1 MASFAGTKIK
11 DTYGNVLQVANSND
25 GVDGTLR
32 TVDDGKGDASA
43 LKISTGA
50 IQVDNIKVDGNTI
63 SSTDTNGNISLTP
76 NGSGSVAVPNLELG
90 HATDTT
96 ITRASS
102 GDLAIEGNAIYRAGG
117 TDVPVADGGTGASTL
132 SSGQVLLGNGTSAIQ
147 SRAIGIANDNIV
159 EIDHAS
165 VADDDYAKFTGNGL
179 EGRSYSEVLS
189 DIGAQAS
196 LTFGIANT
204 NAVKIDHASVADDDY
219 AKFTANGV
227 EGRSYAEVKTD
238 LSLNNVENT
247 AISTFAGTSNIA
259 TTGALDS
266 GSISSGFG
274 NIDVGSSNLTATGTI
289 SLGATSFNDN
299 SISNVND
306 IALVTISSDAG
317 TSIGVT
323 LGTDAGDDFNVGS
336 GKLVVE
342 GDTSQTGINTATPTE
357 KLEVNGGIIASN
369 SANRS
374 SGEGIVMDYVTGSDL
389 GRIAVGDWGTAYEEL
404 QIDAEKYTLDVGA
417 SGNILAHHVN
427 NVGDSL
433 FMTSTGVGRIGAN
446 TISVADDTTVSI
458 AGAGEGAMSHV
469 YIYERSNGSG
479 AIFTVNYHTGAIKVT
494 EDNVGGYT
502 SSRNFFNSSTE
513 DGICLYKNS
522 QNHTVTF
529 ENKTGDTRAFKIMIV
544 GAGQAP
550 VI

>member
-63 SSTDTNGNISLTP
+63 SSTDTHGNISLTP
-76 NGSGSVAVPNLELG
+76 NGSGSVAVPSLELG

-102 GDLAIEGNAIYRAGG
+102 GNLAIEGNAIYRAGG

-165 VADDDYAKFTGNGL
+165 VADDDYAKFT
-179 EGRSYSEVLS
+179 
-189 DIGAQAS
+189 
-196 LTFGIANT
+196 
-204 NAVKIDHASVADDDY
+204 
-219 AKFTANGV
+219 ANGV

-259 TTGALDS
+259 TTGALNS

-357 KLEVNGGIIASN
+357 KLEVNGGIIATN
-369 SANRS
+369 AGNRS
-374 SGEGIVMDYVTGSDL
+374 AGEGIVLDYVTGTDT
-389 GRIAVGDWGTAYEEL
+389 GRISVGDWGTTYEPL
-404 QIDAEKYTLDVGA
+404 QIEAEKYTLDVGG

-446 TISVADDTTVSI
+446 TISVGDDTTVSI
-458 AGAGEGAMSHV
+458 AGAGEGSIAHV

-479 AIFTVNYHTGAIKVT
+479 AIYTVNYHTEALLVT
-494 EDNVGGYT
+494 QDNVDGY
-502 SSRNFFNSSTE
+502 SSAYNFATSSTE
-513 DGICLYKNS
+513 GSICLYKNTTK
-522 QNHTVTF
+522 HTVTF
-529 ENKTGDTRAFKIMIV
+529 ENKTGSTKTFKIMIV